1 MSRVGSVVSNVQE
14 SSLYVLLF
22 LLPFSKAAVELTFGI
37 LLLGWLV
44 ARLVPASRADTIWV
58 SRSLRPMALA
68 VGAYLGV
75 CALSILVS
83 SHPWLSVKGLVN
95 KWLEYLLLVVIVADL
110 ASTPTVVTRSL
121 TVMSWSS
128 VFVVIEAVTQEVF
141 GKGMFRGLPFQAYFR
156 ISGPYENPIDL
167 ATYLMVLI
175 PLLLTYALTFPP
187 PRRRALYGWLLIV
200 VACFIK
206 TEAFGAWVGLALAL
220 VVLAVWQ
227 ASVRRTVLT
236 LLGVIV
242 VGGVFFLRWVG
253 NLQVVAS
260 LSEVGKIDR
269 WVMWQ
274 AAIGMIRD
282 RPLLGHGLNTFMA
295 NYLDYWVGGE
305 QAPRYAHNCYLQVA
319 AETGLIGLGAFLVL
333 LWQIFAYLLRG
344 LARLPSQ
351 EGLLLLGMITGLFAF
366 ALQAAVDTNFYSL
379 RQAALFWTL
388 AGLAVGYASRSCRP
402 A

>member
-1 MSRVGSVVSNVQE
+1 MSRVGSVVSHVQKG
-14 SSLYVLLF
+14 SLYVLLF
-22 LLPFSKAAVELTFGI
+22 LLPFSKAAIEVAFGV

-44 ARLVPASRADTIWV
+44 ARLAPTSRATTIWT
-58 SRSLRPMALA
+58 SRSLRPVALA

-95 KWLEYLLLVVIVADL
+95 KWLEYLLLFIIAADL
-110 ASTPTVVTRSL
+110 AATPNVVTRSL
-121 TVMSWSS
+121 TVMTWSS

-141 GKGMFRGLPFQAYFR
+141 RKGIFRGLPFIAYGR
-156 ISGPYENPIDL
+156 MSGPYENPIDL
-167 ATYLMVLI
+167 ATYLMVVI
-175 PLLLTYALTFPP
+175 PLLLAYALTLRGV
-187 PRRRALYGWLLIV
+187 RRRALWGVLLFV

-206 TEAFGAWVGLALAL
+206 TEAFGAWVGFALAL
-220 VVLAVWQ
+220 GGLMMWQTTLRRQALVLLSAV
-227 ASVRRTVLT
+227 
-236 LLGVIV
+236 V
-242 VGGVFFLRWVG
+242 VGGGLLLWRVG
-253 NLQVVAS
+253 KLGVLFS

-282 RPLLGHGLNTFMA
+282 RPILGHGLNTFMA
-295 NYLDYWVGGE
+295 NYLTYWVGGE

-333 LWQIFAYLLRG
+333 LWQIFAHIRRG
-344 LARLPSQ
+344 VTTLPSQ
-351 EGLLLLGMITGLFAF
+351 DRLILLGMIAGLFAF
-366 ALQAAVDTNFYSL
+366 AVQAGVDTNFYSL

-388 AGLAVGYASRSCRP
+388 AGLAVGCASRSCRP